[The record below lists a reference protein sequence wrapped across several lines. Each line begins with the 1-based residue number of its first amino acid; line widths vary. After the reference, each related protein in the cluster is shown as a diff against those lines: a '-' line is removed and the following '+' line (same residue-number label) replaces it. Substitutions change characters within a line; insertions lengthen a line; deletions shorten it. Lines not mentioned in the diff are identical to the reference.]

1 METAKKPT
9 KKTIFYSGL
18 GRRKRSVARV
28 WLYEKKG
35 EFTVNSKKIE
45 EIYPSIEDDITW
57 VKPFHTVGVS
67 HPKSKFS
74 ATILVKGG
82 GIRGQLQA
90 IQLGITRALIKL
102 DPANKESLKKAA
114 LTTRDPREVER
125 KKTSQPKARKKV
137 QYSKR

>member
-1 METAKKPT
+1 METKTKAT
-9 KKTIFYSGL
+9 KKTIFISGL

-35 EFTVNSKKIE
+35 EFFVNSKKIE
-45 EIYPSIEDDITW
+45 DVYPTAEDDLTW

-74 ATILVKGG
+74 ATILVHGG
-82 GIRGQLQA
+82 GVKGQLQA

-102 DPANKESLKKAA
+102 DPANKEALKSAN

>member
-1 METAKKPT
+1 MAKT
-9 KKTIFYSGL
+9 KNTKQKFIDAV

-28 WLYEKKG
+28 RLFDKAGDILVNDKDIDKVYADEMEKI
-35 EFTVNSKKIE
+35 V
-45 EIYPSIEDDITW
+45 W
-57 VKPFHTVGVS
+57 MKPFHIVGVS

-74 ATILVKGG
+74 ATIKTHGG
-82 GIRGQLQA
+82 GIKGQIEA
-90 IQLGITRALIKL
+90 IQLGITRALIQH
-102 DPANKESLKKAA
+102 DPEFKTLLKKAG